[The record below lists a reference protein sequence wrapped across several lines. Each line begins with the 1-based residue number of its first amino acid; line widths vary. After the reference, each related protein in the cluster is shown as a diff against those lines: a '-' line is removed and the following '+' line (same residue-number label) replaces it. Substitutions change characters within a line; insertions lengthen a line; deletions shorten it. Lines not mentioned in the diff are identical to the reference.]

1 MPSPSYH
8 AKRFNLEGLTGISDH
23 ALKLHF
29 KPYEGY
35 VQEANRLTDRIGSC
49 HRDGQVSQDEMS
61 IFSELTRRLG
71 YEYIGVVLHEYHFDN
86 LKWEAEHPQPS
97 SAFMKAAEPS

>member
-1 MPSPSYH
+1 
-8 AKRFNLEGLTGISDH
+8 
-23 ALKLHF
+23 
-29 KPYEGY
+29 
-35 VQEANRLTDRIGSC
+35 
-49 HRDGQVSQDEMS
+49 MS

>member
-1 MPSPSYH
+1 MMPSPSYH

-49 HRDGQVSQDEMS
+49 LRVTGMVKSVR
-61 IFSELTRRLG
+61 TRCR
-71 YEYIGVVLHEYHFDN
+71 
-86 LKWEAEHPQPS
+86 S
-97 SAFMKAAEPS
+97 SRN